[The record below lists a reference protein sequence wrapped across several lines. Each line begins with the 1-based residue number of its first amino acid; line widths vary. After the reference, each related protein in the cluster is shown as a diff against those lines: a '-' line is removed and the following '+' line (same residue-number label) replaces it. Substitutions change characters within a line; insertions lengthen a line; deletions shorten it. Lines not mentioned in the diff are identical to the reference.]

1 MTDHDKWMRTQT
13 HDDVYQPNSV
23 PRKHIK
29 EVGDNI
35 GWEKGT

>member
-1 MTDHDKWMRTQT
+1 MTDRDKWMRTQT
-13 HDDVYQPNSV
+13 HDDVYSV

-35 GWEKGT
+35 VWEKWT